1 MAYVDN
7 FGFLF
12 RYCGEVFSSGRD
24 ALAVIGVYYSAKKV
38 LDFTYTILRAC
49 NSHILSKIQH
59 TDFKKLYGKWAVV
72 TGSSE
77 GIGKAYAHELASRGM
92 NLILVSKGETLL
104 KRTAESIEQQFGVE
118 VIPIV
123 VDFSANQEI
132 YQRIWSQIQ
141 DKEIGILINNVGVM
155 YHYPQLFLDV
165 PQDRLWQLINVN
177 ISATTMMTYM
187 LLPQMVLR
195 KRGAIVMMSS
205 ASCINITP
213 QQTVYAGTK
222 KYVDY
227 FVQAL
232 RYEYRNSGVIFQS
245 LVPLYVA
252 TRMTHYSETLSNPNL
267 LIPSASVYA
276 RHAIA
281 TLGFSNRT
289 TGYWPHS
296 LLLWLLTKLPDSLW
310 MWGASHLNN
319 GLRRQR
325 RRGISGSVS
334 GTP

>member
-1 MAYVDN
+1 MAYVDS
-7 FGFLF
+7 FGLLY
-12 RYCGEVFSSGRD
+12 RQCAEVFSSARD
-24 ALAVIGVYYSAKKV
+24 TLAILGVYYGAKKV
-38 LDFTYTILRAC
+38 IGFTYTILRSC
-49 NSHILSKIQH
+49 NCHVLSKVQQS
-59 TDFKKLYGKWAVV
+59 DFKQLYGKWAVV

-92 NLILVSKGETLL
+92 NLILVSKGDTLL
-104 KRTAESIEQQFGVE
+104 KKTAESIAHQFGVE

-123 VDFSANQEI
+123 VDFSANREV
-132 YQRIWSQIQ
+132 YQKIWTQIK

-155 YHYPQLFLDV
+155 YHYPQLFLEV
-165 PQDRLWQLINVN
+165 PEERLWQLINVN

-187 LLPQMVLR
+187 ILPQMVSR

-213 QQTVYAGTK
+213 QLAVYAGTK

-232 RYEYRNSGVIFQS
+232 QYEYRDSGVIFQS

-252 TRMTHYSETLSNPNL
+252 TRMTHFSATLSNPNL

-276 RHAIA
+276 RHAIT

-296 LLLWLLTKLPDSLW
+296 LMLYLLTMLPSTLW
-310 MWGASHLNN
+310 MWCATHLNN

-325 RRGISGSVS
+325 RRGNSGSVTD
-334 GTP
+334 TP

>member
-1 MAYVDN
+1 MA
-7 FGFLF
+7 
-12 RYCGEVFSSGRD
+12 R
-24 ALAVIGVYYSAKKV
+24 
-38 LDFTYTILRAC
+38 
-49 NSHILSKIQH
+49 
-59 TDFKKLYGKWAVV
+59 VV

-92 NLILVSKGETLL
+92 NLILVSKGDTLL
-104 KRTAESIEQQFGVE
+104 KKTAESIAHQFGVE

-123 VDFSANQEI
+123 VDFSANREI
-132 YQRIWSQIQ
+132 YHKIWSQIK

-155 YHYPQLFLDV
+155 YHYPQLFLEV
-165 PQDRLWQLINVN
+165 PEERLWQLINVN
-177 ISATTMMTYM
+177 ISATTMRLKLNSFCCCYFFFLWCCLTNIV
-187 LLPQMVLR
+187 PIQISHFR

-213 QQTVYAGTK
+213 QLTVYAGTK

-232 RYEYRNSGVIFQS
+232 QYEYRDSGVIFQS

-252 TRMTHYSETLSNPNL
+252 TRMTHFSATLSNPNL

-276 RHAIA
+276 RHAIT

-296 LLLWLLTKLPDSLW
+296 LMLWLLTMLPSTLW
-310 MWGASHLNN
+310 MWCATHLNN

-325 RRGISGSVS
+325 RRGNSGSITD
-334 GTP
+334 TP